1 MHVFI
6 AVCEAR
12 VFVGTAAASL
22 GSIPGEFVVG
32 VTLNS
37 MHLGSTE
44 FPSGSEAGGVP
55 GHLSRQECLY
65 YHGIRKRGFSLVTVV
80 DQLAS
85 RSRSIFYLTGSCI
98 FEYSNLWRLAQE

>member
-6 AVCEAR
+6 AVCKAR
-12 VFVGTAAASL
+12 VFVRTAAASL
-22 GSIPGEFVVG
+22 GSIPVELVVV

-44 FPSGSEAGGVP
+44 FPSGSEAGRVP

-65 YHGIRKRGFSLVTVV
+65 YYGVRMRGSSRVTAV

-85 RSRSIFYLTGSCI
+85 RSRSIFYFTGTCI
-98 FEYSNLWRLAQE
+98 FQYSNHCRLAQE